1 MAKLM
6 TVHQRRKADRERL
19 KRWRKNKL
27 AEGNKHIH
35 LMLTPEA
42 QEVLKHEKAQT
53 GEPYVRIINRAIVG
67 LKESRSKLTT
77 SRTER
82 EREQES
88 IREVILK
95 MDKDGKNHSHISKHL
110 NDEDRPTTSG
120 KRQWFSETVRN
131 NLKREE

>member
-42 QEVLKHEKAQT
+42 QEVLKDEKAQT

-67 LKESRSKLTT
+67 LKESRSKVI

-82 EREQES
+82 ERERES
-88 IREVILK
+88 IREVLLK

-110 NDEDRPTTSG
+110 NDEDRPTPSG

-131 NLKREE
+131 TLKREE